1 MRQHRRHSSAV
12 AGGRLRI
19 IGGQWRGRFIDVP
32 QDTAVRPTPNRV
44 RETLFN
50 WLQNAIAGARCLDLF
65 AGSGALGIE
74 ALSRGAGAVTFV
86 DSNSALT
93 GALKKQLL
101 RLGAQAPVVCAR
113 AEDFIVQTS
122 ERFDIIFADP
132 PFDLDAAPICS
143 AVGRLLA
150 DAGALYCER
159 DAGEELPM
167 LEWGRWQRTAR
178 AGAVR
183 FGLARRD

>member
-1 MRQHRRHSSAV
+1 MRQQRRHSSAV
-12 AGGRLRI
+12 TGGRIRI
-19 IGGQWRGRFIDVP
+19 IAGRWRGRFIDVP
-32 QDTAVRPTPNRV
+32 QDAGVRPTPNRV

-50 WLQNAIAGARCLDLF
+50 WLQNEIAGARCLDLF

-74 ALSRGAGAVTFV
+74 ALSRGAGTVTFV
-86 DSNSALT
+86 DANSRLTAALQ
-93 GALKKQLL
+93 KQLL
-101 RLGAQAPVVCAR
+101 RLGAQAAVICAG
-113 AEDFIVQTS
+113 AEDFIFRS
-122 ERFDIIFADP
+122 RERFDIIFVDP

-143 AVGRLLA
+143 AAGNLLA

-159 DAGEELPM
+159 DAGEELPV

>member
-12 AGGRLRI
+12 ASGRIRI
-19 IGGQWRGRFIDVP
+19 IGGQWRGRFIEVP
-32 QDTAVRPTPNRV
+32 KDAGVRPTPNRV

-50 WLQNAIAGARCLDLF
+50 WLQNEIAGARCLDLF

-74 ALSRGAGAVTFV
+74 ALSRGAGTVTFV
-86 DSNSALT
+86 DANSRLTAALQ
-93 GALKKQLL
+93 KQLL

-113 AEDFIVQTS
+113 AEDFIVRTS
-122 ERFDIIFADP
+122 EIFDIIFADP
-132 PFDLDAAPICS
+132 PFDLDAAPICFAAGS
-143 AVGRLLA
+143 LLS

-159 DAGEELPM
+159 DAGEELPV
-167 LEWGRWQRTAR
+167 LEWGRWQRTAQ